1 MGIRYT
7 LYLSLFFLIG
17 VVLYSKRHVFFKNKT
32 ENKDIIT
39 KLTKQQVLGIFYHG
53 SDSSAVQ
60 MPPIAHYSLRW
71 MDTDQDP
78 AEESPLIDSL
88 SHHKTVF
95 LSIET
100 WAGYN
105 ESNQQVNV
113 LADVINGVYDHK
125 IRKLCDGLSR
135 VQDKVLLSFNPDME
149 VPVKKYPWQYQSPV
163 EYIKAFCHF
172 SGLVKKLLPRIKI
185 VWSPAGY
192 PGADEY
198 WPGDKSADL
207 ISVSL
212 LGESERTC
220 NNYPL
225 ANNTTTLIR
234 RKIHRMRMIYKPII
248 VLGSEK
254 IPLNANNRAYFEIAA
269 KTIGDDWHSIQP
281 LKKEA
286 HRQASGLK
294 NADRKMLIG
303 VYDPRKLLINE
314 TAVSVEHLFADWGA
328 IEDGTLARQ
337 IDSINS
343 RGRSMIITVEPWRGK
358 RWPTSRDVLKDMVKG
373 VYDPIIE
380 TTYSIISRAK
390 HPVFLRFAHEMEIP
404 TMRYPWQSQDPVTY
418 IKAYRYFMQFGSG
431 IKNIRRV
438 WGPAGDRGSLEWW
451 PGNDMVDY
459 ISIAI
464 YGLPDKNITDP
475 RQQES
480 FSTIFNR
487 KNYRMRLVNKPLFIT
502 EFGVKGSESF
512 QNKWLKDA
520 ALTIRKSPVIAGVS
534 YFNQADNPKVW
545 GKIPAPE
552 WGISEKTFENFAEAL
567 SD

>member
-1 MGIRYT
+1 MGKRYT
-7 LYLSLFFLIG
+7 FYLSLFFLMG
-17 VVLYSKRHVFFKNKT
+17 VVLYSKRHVFIKNRT
-32 ENKDIIT
+32 ESKDIII
-39 KLTKQQVLGIFYHG
+39 KDSKQQALGIFYHG
-53 SDSSAVQ
+53 SDSSYVT
-60 MPPIAHYSLRW
+60 MPAIAHYSLQW
-71 MDTDQDP
+71 MNTDQDTV
-78 AEESPLIDSL
+78 ENSRLIDSL
-88 SHHKTVF
+88 SHHETAF

-105 ESNQQVNV
+105 ERNQQVNV
-113 LADVINGVYDHK
+113 LEDVINGAYDDK
-125 IRKLCDGLSR
+125 IRKLCDGLSGL
-135 VQDKVLLSFNPDME
+135 QDKVLLSFNPDME

-163 EYIKAFCHF
+163 EYIKAFRHF

-198 WPGDKSADL
+198 WPGDTFADL

-212 LGESERTC
+212 LGESERAC

-254 IPLNANNRAYFEIAA
+254 IPSNFKNRAFFEIAA

-286 HRQASGLK
+286 APQVSGLK
-294 NADRKMLIG
+294 NTDRGMLIG

-314 TAVSVEHLFADWGA
+314 KAVSVEHLFADWGA
-328 IEDGTLARQ
+328 IEDGTLERQ

-358 RWPTSRDVLKDMVKG
+358 RWPTSRDVLKDMING
-373 VYDPIIE
+373 MYDPIIE
-380 TTYSIISRAK
+380 TTYRIISRAK

-418 IKAYRYFMQFGSG
+418 IKAYRYFMQFGAHL
-431 IKNIRRV
+431 KNIRRV

-451 PGNDMVDY
+451 PGDDVVDY
-459 ISIAI
+459 TSIAI

-475 RQQES
+475 RLQES
-480 FSTIFNR
+480 FSTIFKR
-487 KNYRMRLVNKPLFIT
+487 KSYRMRLVNKPLFIT

-512 QNKWLKDA
+512 QNNWLKDA
-520 ALTIRKSPVIAGVS
+520 AFTIRKSNIIAGVC
-534 YFNQADNPKVW
+534 YFNQADNPEVW
-545 GKIPAPE
+545 GKIPAPD
-552 WGISEKTFENFAEAL
+552 WGVSETTFENFVETL
-567 SD
+567 SN